1 MSETEDDLQ
10 VLVETIIEA
19 PVDAVWRALREREQL
34 RNWFGWDAETL
45 ADEIDFIFFG
55 HAKADEAGHV
65 LQFGEWEGVS
75 DAFEL
80 TGDANET
87 TVAVVRRGPPVDWAG
102 AFEDVPEGWVTFVQ
116 QLRLLLDRHPGA
128 KRRTL
133 YLSGAARAGV
143 AEPRQALGIIDLIR
157 RPDGAEYSAS
167 LPTGETISGIV
178 WHRTHFQLGLNVTE
192 WGDGLLVVT
201 NTGVTDTRSSAGG
214 SVLLTTFGL
223 DDATFGELASRWRAW
238 WEKRYE
244 APQAE

>member
-1 MSETEDDLQ
+1 MSGTEGDRQ
-10 VLVETIIEA
+10 VLVEATIEA
-19 PVDAVWRALREREQL
+19 PVEAVWRALREREQL

-45 ADEIDFIFFG
+45 ADEIDFIFFDN
-55 HAKADEAGHV
+55 AQADEAAHV

-80 TGDANET
+80 SDDDGET
-87 TVAVVRRGPPVDWAG
+87 TVAVVRHGPPVNWAG
-102 AFEDVPEGWVTFVQ
+102 AYQDVPEGWVTFVQ

-128 KRRTL
+128 QRRTL
-133 YLSGAARAGV
+133 YLSGAAKAGV
-143 AEPRQALGIIDLIR
+143 AEPSEALGLADLIK

-167 LPTGETISGIV
+167 LPTGEAISGLV

-201 NTGVTDTRSSAGG
+201 DTGVAKNRPNGGG

-223 DDATFGELASRWRAW
+223 DEAAFGEFANRWRRW
-238 WEKRYE
+238 FEERYE
-244 APQAE
+244 APEAG